1 MEQGL
6 TSAQAS
12 SLLQKFGPNS
22 LATESKTS
30 AVRLFLAQLRSPLLL
45 ILVAAATVSLFV
57 REWVDAGIV
66 LIVIFGSA
74 VLSFL
79 QEYSATRAMEK
90 LRQRVQAKATVL
102 RDGKPIAI
110 PLEGVVPGDV
120 VLLSAG
126 SLIPADATVLEARDC
141 FVNQAVLTGETYP
154 AEKRPGAIPATAS
167 LAERTNTVFL
177 GTSVRSGTARALVT
191 ETGPRTAF
199 GQIAGKL
206 TLRPPE
212 TGFEQGIRKFG
223 YLLTK
228 VMIVLVFFGLRDQ
241 RFWRQATH
249 REPAVRHRACRGPG
263 ARTAAGDP
271 EHHALPRRAAHGRA
285 GRDCPPPERHREL
298 RQYGHSLH
306 R

>member
-30 AVRLFLAQLRSPLLL
+30 AIRLFFAQLRSPLVL

-79 QEYSATRAMEK
+79 QGYSATRAMEK

-102 RDGKPIAI
+102 RDGKPVAI

-126 SLIPADATVLEARDC
+126 SLIPADATVFEARDC

-154 AEKRPGAIPATAS
+154 AEKRPGAIPASAS
-167 LAERTNTVFL
+167 LAERTSTVFL
-177 GTSVRSGTARALVT
+177 GTSVRSGTARALVI

-212 TGFEQGIRKFG
+212 TGFEQGIQNFG

-228 VMIVLVFFGLRDQ
+228 VMI
-241 RFWRQATH
+241 
-249 REPAVRHRACRGPG
+249 
-263 ARTAAGDP
+263 
-271 EHHALPRRAAHGRA
+271 ALAFSA
-285 GRDCPPPERHREL
+285 
-298 RQYGHSLH
+298 
-306 R
+306 